1 MMPITSGLS
10 ITSNLPL
17 QFSVNITRLLLFL
30 KLKITPNRKLK
41 LAITIVRI
49 VVGVLFIFSGLVKA
63 NDPLGLSYKMKEFFE
78 IWNSGLEYGSFFL
91 KDILINLFQFL
102 HDHSLSLSVFMIAF
116 EILAGVALLLGWRM
130 KVFSWLLLLLILFFT
145 FLTGYAFYSGKF
157 TNCGC
162 FGDCIPITPKT
173 SFLKDIALTL
183 LILFLFK
190 YRKNIRPY
198 FSSNTNF
205 GIITAVTVFSFGL
218 QWYVLNYLP
227 LIDCLPFKKGN
238 NIPEKMKPP
247 PGSVQDSF
255 AIRFVYEK
263 AGKQF
268 EFSPVDLPS
277 DLNTYTFKDRID
289 KLIRKGN
296 ADLPIKGFSLKTRSG
311 NDSTDAV
318 LAEPYCLLLFCE
330 NFSTPIKDWD
340 RDFEELTRGAVQK
353 NIPAYIVTAS
363 LNEAA
368 IALQKTPFSNLQVF
382 ECDFTAIRTAAR
394 TNPCLYL
401 LKQGTVI
408 NKWSYKK
415 ISQAKNYLP

>member
-1 MMPITSGLS
+1 
-10 ITSNLPL
+10 
-17 QFSVNITRLLLFL
+17 
-30 KLKITPNRKLK
+30 
-41 LAITIVRI
+41 
-49 VVGVLFIFSGLVKA
+49 
-63 NDPLGLSYKMKEFFE
+63 
-78 IWNSGLEYGSFFL
+78 
-91 KDILINLFQFL
+91 
-102 HDHSLSLSVFMIAF
+102 
-116 EILAGVALLLGWRM
+116 VALLLGWRM
-130 KVFSWLLLLLILFFT
+130 KLFSWLLLLLILFFT

-173 SFLKDIALTL
+173 SFLKDIALTV

-198 FSSNTNF
+198 FSSTTNF
-205 GIITAVTVFSFGL
+205 WIMTAVTVFSFGL

-227 LIDCLPFKKGN
+227 LLDCLPFKKGN
-238 NIPEKMKPP
+238 IISEKMKPP
-247 PGSVQDSF
+247 PGSVPDSF

-263 AGKQF
+263 NGKQF
-268 EFSPVDLPS
+268 EFSPAELPA
-277 DLNTYTFKDRID
+277 DLNAYTFKDRVD

-296 ADLPIKGFSLKTRSG
+296 AEPPIKGFSLSG
-311 NDSTDAV
+311 REFIDSTNGKEKRNDSTSII
-318 LAEPYCLLLFCE
+318 LSQPYCFLLFCE
-330 NFSTPIKDWD
+330 NFSTPVKDWQK
-340 RDFEELTRGAVQK
+340 DFEELISIASQK
-353 NIPAYIVTAS
+353 GIPAYIVTAS

-368 IALQKTPFSNLQVF
+368 IALRKTPFSNLQVF

-415 ISQAKNYLP
+415 ISQAKGYLPR